1 MSTLSSAW
9 SRLKAPLEAAVKG
22 KSGTGASADA
32 KKSAAAL
39 HTFETQIA
47 PVMKKLDDAL
57 QERTKLSAKLRSAAE
72 EGLKLVDP
80 MYKQAKA
87 DKSLDD
93 EVKDR
98 LDEVGSLLREVRRD
112 GAQVQWD

>member
-9 SRLKAPLEAAVKG
+9 SRLKAPLEAAIKG
-22 KSGTGASADA
+22 KSGGASADA
-32 KKSAAAL
+32 KKSASAL

-57 QERTKLSAKLRSAAE
+57 VERTKLSAKLRSAAE

-80 MYKQAKA
+80 MYKQVKA
-87 DKSLDD
+87 DKSIDD
-93 EVKDR
+93 ELKDR